1 MSSVLSLGSGVKRTR
16 FVLHDRRDINRLT
29 LHLFTH
35 WNVPRIEGRVALPEL
50 EVQRAQHRID
60 RLCAASGYQSTAAVL
75 GVITLLLGVAHLI
88 RNMDES
94 LLHVSYVLLAALW
107 AALMGRVIGT

>member
-1 MSSVLSLGSGVKRTR
+1 MNTALSLDSGVKRVR
-16 FVLHDRRDINRLT
+16 FTLRDRKDINRLA

-35 WNVPRIEGRVALPEL
+35 WKVPRIEVQVTLPAL

-75 GVITLLLGVAHLI
+75 GVLVLLLGVAHLI
-88 RNMDES
+88 RTMDES

-107 AALMGRVIGT
+107 AA